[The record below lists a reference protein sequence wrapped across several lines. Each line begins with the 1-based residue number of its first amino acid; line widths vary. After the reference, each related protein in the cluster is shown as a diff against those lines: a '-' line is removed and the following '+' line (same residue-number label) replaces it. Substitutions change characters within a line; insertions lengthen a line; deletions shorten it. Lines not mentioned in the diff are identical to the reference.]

1 MGTDNQLANE
11 NEAVESVI
19 ANARKEIDYGE
30 GVLLHLTGK
39 RANEIFNRIES
50 AHRREVEELRD
61 VGKQMLRRWCNLACT
76 CEHCE
81 FNAEPCSRWRKILE
95 GENDGK

>member
-1 MGTDNQLANE
+1 MATE
-11 NEAVESVI
+11 NEKVESVL
-19 ANARKEIDYGE
+19 REIDE
-30 GVLLHLTGK
+30 AHETWK
-39 RANEIFNRIES
+39 RSEVANLPTQYLKEWHDRIES

-95 GENDGK
+95 GENDEK

>member
-1 MGTDNQLANE
+1 MATE
-11 NEAVESVI
+11 NEKVESVL
-19 ANARKEIDYGE
+19 REIDE
-30 GVLLHLTGK
+30 AHETWK
-39 RANEIFNRIES
+39 RSEVANLPTQYLKEWHDRIES

-95 GENDGK
+95 GENNGE

>member
-1 MGTDNQLANE
+1 MLPNGDET
-11 NEAVESVI
+11 V
-19 ANARKEIDYGE
+19 KEVLREMRERCIDEKHSPSLWPY
-30 GVLLHLTGK
+30 LD
-39 RANEIFNRIES
+39 RIES

-95 GENDGK
+95 GENNGK

>member
-1 MGTDNQLANE
+1 MENE
-11 NEAVESVI
+11 NENVESVL
-19 ANARKEIDYGE
+19 REIDE
-30 GVLLHLTGK
+30 AHETWK
-39 RANEIFNRIES
+39 RSEVANLQTQYLKEWHDRIES

-61 VGKQMLRRWCNLACT
+61 VGKQMLRRWCNFACT

-95 GENDGK
+95 GENNGK

>member
-1 MGTDNQLANE
+1 MANE
-11 NEAVESVI
+11 NETVNSVI

-61 VGKQMLRRWCNLACT
+61 VGKQMLRRWCNFACT

-95 GENDGK
+95 GENK